1 MHKLDEGYLPK
12 FNKKQMDQEEKI
24 GCLFILLMICFIIFI
39 VFVVFYI
46 RLARFKNC
54 YDNSFKFN
62 YCEKYKN
69 Y

>member
-1 MHKLDEGYLPK
+1 MED
-12 FNKKQMDQEEKI
+12 NEERI
-24 GCLFILLMICFIIFI
+24 GCLFMLIGFCLFIFL
-39 VFVVFYI
+39 VFAISYF

-54 YDNSFKFN
+54 YDNDFKFP

>member
-1 MHKLDEGYLPK
+1 MED
-12 FNKKQMDQEEKI
+12 NEERI
-24 GCLFILLMICFIIFI
+24 GCLFILLIVCFIIFI
-39 VFVVFYI
+39 VFVFSYF

-54 YDNSFKFN
+54 YDNNFKYP